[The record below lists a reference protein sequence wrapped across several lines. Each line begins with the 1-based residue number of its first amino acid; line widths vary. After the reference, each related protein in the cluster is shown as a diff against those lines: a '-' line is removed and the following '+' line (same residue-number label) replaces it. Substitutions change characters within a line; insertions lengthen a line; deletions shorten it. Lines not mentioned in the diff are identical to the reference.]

1 MNLPTNQIDVWA
13 PASDQDKLKALA
25 SLNSLPSRQTNE
37 VELHEAG
44 FFVALEGVTKHGL
57 SEACR
62 AILKG
67 RLGHAFYP
75 SPPELRMQ
83 CDKAME
89 GHRWHRERERREMRY
104 INERRESNAHTQRS
118 PEAVA
123 KQQAVYQA
131 FVARQ
136 EDEKARAEEAEHAAI
151 RARYGITEDSIAHLP
166 DLPIPSNFEKPSIF
180 RSKS

>member
-13 PASDQDKLKALA
+13 LATDQDKLKALA

-44 FFVALEGVTKHGL
+44 YFVALEGVTNHGL

-75 SPPELRMQ
+75 SPPELRLQ
-83 CDKAME
+83 CDEAMKS
-89 GHRWHRERERREMRY
+89 HRWHRERERKEMQY
-104 INERRESNAHTQRS
+104 INERRENNALTQRS
-118 PEAVA
+118 PEAIA
-123 KQQAVYQA
+123 RQQRVYQSFLA
-131 FVARQ
+131 SI
-136 EDEKARAEEAEHAAI
+136 EDDKAKTEEAERAEV
-151 RARYGITEDSIAHLP
+151 RARYGMTEEAIASIP
-166 DLPIPSNFEKPSIF
+166 DLPIPSNFKTPSM
-180 RSKS
+180 RSKP